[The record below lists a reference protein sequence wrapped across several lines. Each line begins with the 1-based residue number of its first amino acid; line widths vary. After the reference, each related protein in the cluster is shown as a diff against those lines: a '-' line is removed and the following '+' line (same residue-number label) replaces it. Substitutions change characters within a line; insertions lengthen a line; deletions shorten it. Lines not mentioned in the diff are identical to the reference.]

1 MGAPIPNATEPK
13 ESQTV
18 KDSWEPPAVLWD
30 EPFMTT
36 VFGLSC
42 AKVEGIP
49 DCISGGLT
57 S

>member
-1 MGAPIPNATEPK
+1 MGAQIPAAPEPAENETAK
-13 ESQTV
+13 N
-18 KDSWEPPAVLWD
+18 SWEAPAVLWD

-49 DCISGGLT
+49 DCIAGGLT